1 MPLLIWIQ
9 SCFKTLTCKNSSA
22 QNWNHNFFILF
33 KNWMPLSSVEH
44 KRIFFRTF
52 LFFVPIGH
60 RQTLSQACCVWQFYF
75 CAFGTTCWWIN
86 GSIFISAEKK
96 NTLILQQTFLLS
108 HQCCFSLS
116 VDGCIHRAAGHLL
129 YEECHSLNGCDT
141 GKAKITCGYDLPA
154 KCKYQLCCP
163 YFFILLCC
171 MKWRPLYAEA
181 QRTAA
186 LTSTPSLPSPSDIL
200 PCRFFNKQ

>member
-44 KRIFFRTF
+44 KRIIFFHTF
-52 LFFVPIGH
+52 FFVPIGH

-163 YFFILLCC
+163 YFLFYYVPWNEDRC
-171 MKWRPLYAEA
+171 MQKPREQQRSQAPHRPPPIGY
-181 QRTAA
+181 
-186 LTSTPSLPSPSDIL
+186 LTLS
-200 PCRFFNKQ
+200 FFNKQ

>member
-1 MPLLIWIQ
+1 MLPP

-86 GSIFISAEKK
+86 GSIFISAEK
-96 NTLILQQTFLLS
+96 NYFNIATNISVVTSVLFLS
-108 HQCCFSLS
+108 FSGWLHTQS
-116 VDGCIHRAAGHLL
+116 RGSSPVWRVPLVKRLWHWKSQDHLRL
-129 YEECHSLNGCDT
+129 
-141 GKAKITCGYDLPA
+141 
-154 KCKYQLCCP
+154 
-163 YFFILLCC
+163 
-171 MKWRPLYAEA
+171 RP
-181 QRTAA
+181 
-186 LTSTPSLPSPSDIL
+186 
-200 PCRFFNKQ
+200 PC